1 MTRSRLLTTLCFL
14 FSSPLAAQQS
24 LTIYSDGRVLMR
36 STIQAR
42 VPAGTS
48 SHRLAAG
55 FLEPGSIF
63 SLDSL
68 VTITG
73 ASYDVSVDEANTL
86 RRAIGRKLVF
96 ETGEWKDGVAQTV
109 EAEVLGVEPEL
120 FRMADGTMSFH
131 RPGRPRYPSDLVL
144 VAPTFTLGVRS
155 AAPRDALRLGWFS
168 DGASWGASY
177 SVILG
182 RATARIAGQAEIQS
196 GRLSADDAQIQLLSG
211 NVGRAPSSMPR
222 SPREYRLEE
231 MAVSAKMADA
241 AATEEAVGEAHLY
254 SIPGTLTL
262 RPGTA
267 TVAALFEP
275 ATTSWE
281 RTFILRGQLPWYGPL
296 PQYGEEDKPPVE
308 VRYALKRQL
317 RTPFGDA
324 PVPAGTW
331 RLYDADAAGRLQ
343 LIGEARGGHTA
354 AGQDVRLSA
363 GSAFDLTAERVQT
376 DYTTTRANNRT
387 IATASYRVTISSAKD
402 SAVTVDVI
410 ESRRGEWSLVE
421 SSLPAEKLSSTE
433 TRFRIRVP
441 AKGQVTLTYQVRVV
455 W

>member
-1 MTRSRLLTTLCFL
+1 MTHSRLLTTFCFL
-14 FSSPLAAQQS
+14 LSFPLSAQQS

-48 SHRLAAG
+48 THRLAFG
-55 FLEPGSIF
+55 FLEAGSIF

-73 ASYDVSVDEANTL
+73 ASYDAAVDEANTL
-86 RRAIGRKLVF
+86 RRAIGRRLVF
-96 ETGEWKDGVAQTV
+96 ETGAWKDGVAQTV

-120 FRMADGTMSFH
+120 FRMADGTMSFQ
-131 RPGRPRYPSDLVL
+131 RPGRARYPSDLVL
-144 VAPTFTLGVRS
+144 VTPTLELGVRS
-155 AAPRDALRLGWFS
+155 SAVRDALRLGWFS

-182 RATARIAGQAEIQS
+182 RGTARITGQAEIQS
-196 GRLSADDAQIQLLSG
+196 GRLSVADAQIQLLSG
-211 NVGRAPSSMPR
+211 NVGRAQSSMPR
-222 SPREYRLEE
+222 SPREYRLSE
-231 MAVSAKMADA
+231 MAVSSKVADA
-241 AATEEAVGEAHLY
+241 AASEEGVGEAHLY

-267 TVAALFEP
+267 AIAALFEP
-275 ATTSWE
+275 AITPWE
-281 RTFILRGQLPWYGPL
+281 RSFILRGQLPWYGPL

-308 VRYALKRQL
+308 VQYALKRQL
-317 RTPFGDA
+317 KTPFGDA
-324 PVPAGTW
+324 PTPAGTW

-376 DYTTTRANNRT
+376 DYVTTRENNRT
-387 IATASYRVTISSAKD
+387 IATASYRVTVSSAKD
-402 SAVTVDVI
+402 SAVSVDVI

-421 SSLPAEKLSSTE
+421 SSVAAEKLSSTE
-433 TRFRIRVP
+433 TRFRVRVP
-441 AKGQVTLTYQVRVV
+441 AKGRAALTYRVRVV